1 MAEQAKAYEIP
12 APGNICWTELHSKDV
27 EAAKKFYSEL
37 LGWTLSKSAATQV
50 DPNSECTGSGMEYT
64 EFKVGD
70 RSIGGMFQMGE
81 EYGDAPSHW
90 MSYVAV
96 TDVDE
101 SAKRVE
107 ELGGK
112 LRVPPMDIPNVG
124 RFCIIDD
131 PTGATIA
138 LITLRPHTAN

>member
-1 MAEQAKAYEIP
+1 MAEQAKAYEMP
-12 APGNICWTELHSKDV
+12 AHGAICWTELQTKDV

-37 LGWTLSKSAATQV
+37 LGWTLTKSAATQV
-50 DPNSECTGSGMEYT
+50 DNSECSGGGVEYT

-70 RSIGGMFQMGE
+70 RPIGGMFQMTPE
-81 EYGDAPSHW
+81 MGDMPSHW
-90 MSYVAV
+90 GSYVAV

-112 LRVPPMDIPNVG
+112 ICVPPMDIPNVG
-124 RFCIIDD
+124 RFCVIND
-131 PTGATIA
+131 PTGATIS
-138 LITLRPHTAN
+138 LITLRPH